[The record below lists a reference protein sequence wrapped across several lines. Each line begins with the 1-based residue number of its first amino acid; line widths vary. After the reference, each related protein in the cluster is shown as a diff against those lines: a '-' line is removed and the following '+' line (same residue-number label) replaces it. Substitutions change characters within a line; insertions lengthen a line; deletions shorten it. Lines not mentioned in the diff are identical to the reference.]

1 MLLRDTKDKKWSEKT
16 TKEKLDIVFVVV
28 AIVGFTL
35 GAIVN
40 YKILTKK

>member
-1 MLLRDTKDKKWSEKT
+1 MMTQENKKWSDKT

-28 AIVGFTL
+28 AIIGFSL

-40 YKILTKK
+40 YRLLQGKK